1 MRANDFTNESAV
13 DELKNKLPSLK
24 NTSYDTIDELMQ
36 KISRRYK
43 LTGKKLHDLFVSKY
57 GHTPDTWIKKIKNR
71 LGEEGVAE
79 SMDPDQQGR
88 LNELIDDYNLSMK
101 ERSYWEADS
110 ILDKITREF
119 GKDIADQVDQQGM
132 AEQST
137 AQGTVGGINT
147 SGAKSLTKKALGKV
161 GRAVMPTLGFT
172 DAAERLS
179 NKDYTGAGISAAAGG
194 IGLIPAWPAQVASG
208 GLELVNMTRD
218 EANALGGYDK
228 LAKEIS
234 KNFTPATDPSYLPE
248 NPAQSEGVGTLI
260 NRGKDFVKYLRRDA
274 PLPDAP
280 DPNLARDIATRRNV
294 GGKAIPSLGQPGK
307 VVTSPTADKALV
319 KLGGKNVDTTPGP
332 TVTPGSSNDL
342 NLDPVFDVPAYVRK
356 GLPDPVTTPVGKP
369 KIKVQPGET
378 VLQAIQRTKTEQ
390 EFSNFLKGQG
400 GQSFGT
406 STAAPTSGANQV
418 PTVKLPGGQTIPD
431 PARLSPS
438 GQYNTQ
444 SGSSTR
450 RDSIDKIERDDKT
463 AVDAMVNR
471 AKQSVADREARAK
484 KQSDRIEPVQPKW
497 KNRDTDQDLEE
508 ARKKREKPEVD
519 YDDEYD
525 AMVARVRKLAGIGPM
540 KTVWDPARR
549 VYKNVPTADQ
559 PKR

>member
-1 MRANDFTNESAV
+1 MI
-13 DELKNKLPSLK
+13 
-24 NTSYDTIDELMQ
+24 IDELFEGPQ
-36 KISRRYK
+36 LCPECGGISFSDLILAEKKDACYYK
-43 LTGKKLHDLFVSKY
+43 VKASAKVWPSAYASGRLVQCRKKGAANY
-57 GHTPDTWIKKIKNR
+57 GNKS
-71 LGEEGVAE
+71 EGVAE

-484 KQSDRIEPVQPKW
+484 KQSDRIEPVQPNW
-497 KNRDTDQDLEE
+497 DSVRPGLDEQS
-508 ARKKREKPEVD
+508 RKKREKPEVD

-525 AMVARVRKLAGIGPM
+525 AMVARVRKLAGLGPM
-540 KTVWDPARR
+540 KTVYDPAKRQYR
-549 VYKNVPTADQ
+549 NMPTAQQ
-559 PKR
+559 PKK

>member
-1 MRANDFTNESAV
+1 MIISELFEAPQLCPECGGISFSDLILAEKKDACYHKVKASAKVWPSAYASGRLVQCRKKGAANYG
-13 DELKNKLPSLK
+13 NKS
-24 NTSYDTIDELMQ
+24 
-36 KISRRYK
+36 
-43 LTGKKLHDLFVSKY
+43 
-57 GHTPDTWIKKIKNR
+57 
-71 LGEEGVAE
+71 EGVAE

-119 GKDIADQVDQQGM
+119 GKDIADQVDQQGV

-280 DPNLARDIATRRNV
+280 DPNLARDIATGRNV

-484 KQSDRIEPVQPKW
+484 KQSDRIEPVQPNW
-497 KNRDTDQDLEE
+497 DSVRPGLDEQS
-508 ARKKREKPEVD
+508 RKKREKPEVD

-525 AMVARVRKLAGIGPM
+525 AMVARVRKLAGLGPM
-540 KTVWDPARR
+540 KTVYDPAKRQYR
-549 VYKNVPTADQ
+549 NMPTAQQ
-559 PKR
+559 PKK

>member
-1 MRANDFTNESAV
+1 LVQCRKKGAANYG
-13 DELKNKLPSLK
+13 NKS
-24 NTSYDTIDELMQ
+24 
-36 KISRRYK
+36 
-43 LTGKKLHDLFVSKY
+43 
-57 GHTPDTWIKKIKNR
+57 
-71 LGEEGVAE
+71 EGVAE

-484 KQSDRIEPVQPKW
+484 KQSDRIEPVQPNW
-497 KNRDTDQDLEE
+497 DSVRPGLDEQS
-508 ARKKREKPEVD
+508 RKKREKPEVD

-525 AMVARVRKLAGIGPM
+525 AMVARVRKLAGLGPM
-540 KTVWDPARR
+540 KTVYDPAKRQYR
-549 VYKNVPTADQ
+549 NMPTAQQ
-559 PKR
+559 PKK

>member
-1 MRANDFTNESAV
+1 MI
-13 DELKNKLPSLK
+13 
-24 NTSYDTIDELMQ
+24 IDELFEAPQ
-36 KISRRYK
+36 LCPECGGISFSD
-43 LTGKKLHDLFVSKY
+43 LILAEKKDACYHKVKASAKVWPSAYASGRLVQCRKKGAANY
-57 GHTPDTWIKKIKNR
+57 GNKS
-71 LGEEGVAE
+71 EGVAE